1 MTSLFGSLESFT
13 PGPSTSFTRYVERV
27 KIYFRANEVLDA
39 DRQRDIFLT
48 VVGSTCYD
56 RLVDLLAPRSPS
68 EVSLDESVDILTTHY
83 DPKPSKR
90 VQRFHFNNR
99 VQKQDESISDYI
111 AELRRLAQYCEYG
124 TQLEDM
130 LCDRLIVDVRN
141 DDLRRKLMTQ
151 TDAGFQR
158 ALEIAIAHE
167 TAARDARVVTVDQG
181 GTSTPSETTSEVH
194 LIHRQPS
201 QAAHRGSRRPLST
214 TSTSPSAPKAGT
226 SQSCAGCGGAHRRSE
241 CRFRNAE
248 CRVCWKLGHIS
259 TVCRSKPTHRRA
271 DGAVAGPT
279 ESAGAAHVVSDS
291 DYSMFALSGNGVH
304 GPMGHRD
311 ELRSSPPIIVPI
323 TLDGRST

>member
-1 MTSLFGSLESFT
+1 MTSLFGSLEPFM
-13 PGPSTSFTRYVERV
+13 PGLSTSFTRYVERV

-56 RLVDLLAPRSPS
+56 RLVDLLAPRSPA

-111 AELRRLAQYCEYG
+111 AELWHLAQYCEYG

-130 LCDRLIVDVRN
+130 LCDRLIVVVRN

-151 TDAGFQR
+151 KDAGFQR

-167 TAARDARVVTVDQG
+167 TAARDARAVTVDQG

-194 LIHRQPS
+194 LIRRQHIVDHGGHCQQHPPVRQLLKLVLHSHVQVVVVHTEDQSVDSAMQSVGSAGSWVTFPLYVAPNQHIAEQTVQS
-201 QAAHRGSRRPLST
+201 QAQQNQLV
-214 TSTSPSAPKAGT
+214 
-226 SQSCAGCGGAHRRSE
+226 QLM
-241 CRFRNAE
+241 
-248 CRVCWKLGHIS
+248 W
-259 TVCRSKPTHRRA
+259 
-271 DGAVAGPT
+271 
-279 ESAGAAHVVSDS
+279 
-291 DYSMFALSGNGVH
+291 
-304 GPMGHRD
+304 
-311 ELRSSPPIIVPI
+311 
-323 TLDGRST
+323 